1 LILSD
6 TAIRRPVLTGVV
18 ATALILFG
26 GIAFTRLAV
35 RELPDVDSPVVSVTT
50 VLRGANPQVVETA
63 VTDILEEE
71 LSTIPGL
78 RTLTSASSEQVSSI
92 TLEFTLDVDIEVAAQ
107 DVRDKVS
114 RVRGRLPQEVDE
126 PVVAKQDADANPF
139 LWLSVSGTNY
149 DLLQLSDIADRE
161 VKRPLQAL
169 PGVGRV
175 FIAGERRYAMR
186 IWLSA
191 LELAARDLTVH
202 DVMAAVRS
210 GNVEIPAG
218 RIESD
223 RREFTVR
230 SLGELKTP
238 EEFGRLVITSGDGQV
253 VRLRDLARVELGP
266 EDDRAV
272 LRFNGEP
279 AVAIGVVRQSKA
291 NLIEVSDAIRAQ
303 LPAIRDALPPGVTV
317 DIGFDQSTF
326 VRRSIREAQESLL
339 LAGLLVVLIIFVSLR
354 NVRATIIPALAIP
367 TSIVAAFGILYIFDF
382 SINNL
387 TLLALILAIGIVVDD
402 AIIVME
408 NAYRRQEELGETP
421 ETAAARGTSEI
432 AFAVIATTISLVAVF
447 TPLAFLSGTT
457 GRLFNEFGITLA
469 GAVVVSSFIALTLT
483 AMLSARVLRVPKH
496 HGPVFMAF
504 ERGFTGLAASY
515 RRALAAAIHHRW
527 FVIGA
532 AGLVVATSAL
542 LYQALRRDFLP
553 PEDRGVIVTF
563 VQAPEGSSLGYM
575 DGYQRRVEEA
585 LQSIPEVVSQFS
597 IVGWGGRVNGGIIF
611 ARLEDWELR
620 SRSVQEILQELQP
633 RLSAIPGVLAFASAP
648 PAIGFGSPVQLVVRQ
663 SDFDLLAVA
672 MDSLL
677 ARARS
682 IPGLR
687 NPDTNLRVNKP
698 ELVVSYDRERSE
710 DLGVPVRDVAS
721 ALQALLGGQRIST
734 FTRGNRLHDVMV
746 QLPPSERATPSDMD
760 GIYLRG
766 RDGVLVPLD
775 ALARVEEGIG
785 PRQLNHHDRMRSAT
799 LTASLDPGY
808 TLGQALDELRAAAAD
823 VLPPGSSIA
832 LAGESR
838 ELEESGSAL
847 WFAFLL
853 ALIAVYLVLAAQ
865 FESLL
870 HPLTVLLSVPLALTG
885 ALLTLLLTGSSLNLY
900 SQIGLVLLI
909 GIVTK
914 NAILLVEYANQLR
927 GRGLETVEAM
937 LEAARIRFR
946 PILMTSV
953 ATVTALLPIALG
965 LGAGA
970 ESRRPLG
977 YAIVG
982 GLVFSTVLTLFLVP
996 VVWTMF
1002 EAVRDRVGT
1011 GSRQRAEAAPVRA
1024 PELVPAGDTR
1034 GGE

>member
-1 LILSD
+1 VILSD

-26 GIAFTRLAV
+26 AISFTRLSV
-35 RELPDVDSPVVSVTT
+35 RELPDVDSPVVSVMT

-78 RTLTSASSEQVSSI
+78 RTMTSASSEQVSNI

-107 DVRDKVS
+107 DVRDKVA

-139 LWLSVSGTNY
+139 LWLSISGDNY

-186 IWLSA
+186 VWLSSM
-191 LELAARDLTVH
+191 ELTARDLTVQ
-202 DVMAAVRS
+202 DVISAIRS

-218 RIESD
+218 RIESE

-238 EEFGRLVITSGDGQV
+238 DEFGRLVIASQEGQV

-272 LRFNGEP
+272 LRFNGRP

-291 NLIEVSDAIRAQ
+291 NLIEVSDAVQAL

-317 DIGFDQSTF
+317 SIGFDQSTF

-339 LAGLLVVLIIFVSLR
+339 IAGLLVVLIIFVSLR

-408 NAYRRQEELGETP
+408 NAYRRQEELGEAP
-421 ETAAARGTSEI
+421 EVAAARGTSEI
-432 AFAVIATTISLVAVF
+432 AFAVIATTIALVAVF

-483 AMLSARVLRVPKH
+483 AMLSARVLKVPER

-504 ERGFTGLAASY
+504 ERGFVGLASAY
-515 RRALAAAIHHRW
+515 RRALAAAIGRR
-527 FVIGA
+527 
-532 AGLVVATSAL
+532 GLVLGGAVLIMLSAVL
-542 LYQALRRDFLP
+542 FYRSLQRDFLP
-553 PEDRGVIVTF
+553 PEDRGVIVAF
-563 VQAPEGSSLGYM
+563 LQAPEGSSLGYT
-575 DGYQRRVEEA
+575 DEYQRRVEQTLAEM
-585 LQSIPEVVSQFS
+585 PEVVSQFS

-611 ARLEDWELR
+611 ARLDDWER
-620 SRSVQEILQELQP
+620 RDRSVQQILGELQP
-633 RLSAIPGVLAFASAP
+633 KLSAIPGVFAFASAP
-648 PAIGFGSPVQLVVRQ
+648 PAIGFGSPVQFVVRQ
-663 SDFDLLAVA
+663 PDFGLLTSGV
-672 MDSLL
+672 DSLV
-677 ARARS
+677 ARARA
-682 IPGLR
+682 IEGLS
-687 NPDTNLRVNKP
+687 NVDSNLRVNKP
-698 ELVVSYDRERSE
+698 ELVISYDRERVE
-710 DLGVPVRDVAS
+710 DLGVPVRDVAG
-721 ALQALLGGQRIST
+721 ALQTLLGGQRVST
-734 FTRGNRLHDVMV
+734 FTRANRLHDVMV
-746 QLPPSERATPSDMD
+746 QLHPSERATPSSMA

-766 RDGVLVPLD
+766 RGGSLVPLD
-775 ALARVEEGIG
+775 ALARVDEGVG
-785 PRQLNHHDRMRSAT
+785 PRQLSHHDRMRSAT
-799 LTASLDPGY
+799 ITANLRPGF
-808 TLGQALDELRAAAAD
+808 TLGQALDTLRAVAAE
-823 VLPPGSSIA
+823 VLPTGSTIA

-870 HPLTVLLSVPLALTG
+870 HPFTVLLSVPLAVTG
-885 ALLTLLLTGSSLNLY
+885 ALLTLLLAGSTLNLY

-927 GRGLETVEAM
+927 GRGLEAVEAM

-946 PILMTSV
+946 PILMTSI
-953 ATVTALLPIALG
+953 ATVTALIPIALG

-977 YAIVG
+977 YAIIG
-982 GLVFSTVLTLFLVP
+982 GLVFSAALTLFLVP
-996 VVWTMF
+996 VVWVMF
-1002 EAVRDRVGT
+1002 ETLRERMRA
-1011 GSRQRAEAAPVRA
+1011 GSAAPAVPPHRER
-1024 PELVPAGDTR
+1024 ELVAAGES
-1034 GGE
+1034 GGAE